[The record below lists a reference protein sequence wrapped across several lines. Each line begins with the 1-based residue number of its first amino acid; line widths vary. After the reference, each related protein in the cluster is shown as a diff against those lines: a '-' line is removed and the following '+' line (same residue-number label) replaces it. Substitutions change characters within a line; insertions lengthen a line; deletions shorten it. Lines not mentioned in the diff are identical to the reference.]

1 MVDPKPK
8 SKIINTV
15 HDSIVMDVHPDE
27 KNTMIE
33 LLRRS
38 MLCIPKE
45 CKENF
50 GVDFDMP
57 IDIELKI
64 GHDWLNSQE
73 IELA

>member
-1 MVDPKPK
+1 
-8 SKIINTV
+8 
-15 HDSIVMDVHPDE
+15 
-27 KNTMIE
+27 
-33 LLRRS
+33 